1 MTPQVTPEPKNI
13 LKLNAMNAAGH
24 LWVMGIVFTYI
35 LKYAALYI
43 YTIALAMGFTVID
56 IPKRYYHYLAGSRHA
71 DDLGK

>member
-1 MTPQVTPEPKNI
+1 MTMHVTPEPKNM
-13 LKLNAMNAAGH
+13 LKLNAMEVAGY
-24 LWVMGIVFTYI
+24 LWVIGIIFTYI

-43 YTIALAMGFTVID
+43 YTTALTIGFIAID